1 MMRTLLFSLLLV
13 CGGTSYAT
21 PTENYRFSSAEDEV
35 RYRALI
41 AELRCLVCQNQNLA
55 DSDAELAQDLRRK
68 TRDMINNGQTD
79 AQIKAWMSDRYG
91 DFVLYR
97 PPFKPLTLMLWFG
110 PALLLLIGLGVF
122 ISIARR
128 QARLVRDTPNK
139 DTENDE

>member
-13 CGGTSYAT
+13 FGNTASAT
-21 PTENYRFSSAEDEV
+21 PTENYHFSSAEDEA

-68 TRDMINNGQTD
+68 TRDMIHNGQTD

-110 PALLLLIGLGVF
+110 PALLLLIGLGFF

-128 QARLVRDTPNK
+128 QARLLQGTPNK
-139 DTENDE
+139 DTEYDE